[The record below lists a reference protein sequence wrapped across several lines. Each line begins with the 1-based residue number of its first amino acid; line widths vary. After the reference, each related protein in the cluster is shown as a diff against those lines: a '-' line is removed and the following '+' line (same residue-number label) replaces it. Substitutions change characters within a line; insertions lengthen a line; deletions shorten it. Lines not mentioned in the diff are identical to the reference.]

1 MTGWSG
7 TELATGDR
15 DMHCKADIGP
25 RKEDGISQGTGS
37 HQLHG
42 LDGAPEGKA
51 HLDGTLG
58 RNTSSSEKGGR
69 RQVPHPEELKVEQ
82 REQLGSDNERSDS

>member
-42 LDGAPEGKA
+42 LDGGLEGKA
-51 HLDGTLG
+51 HLDGTPHPQKRG
-58 RNTSSSEKGGR
+58 EGGR
-69 RQVPHPEELKVEQ
+69 YLIQ
-82 REQLGSDNERSDS
+82 RNPKSNEGNS